1 MPKKKGVIH
10 MKYEK
15 PELVTLGSATDA
27 VQSAGKGN
35 IYTPDLVID
44 PPNHTNGAY
53 EADE

>member
-1 MPKKKGVIH
+1 MPKKEEVID

-15 PELVTLGSATDA
+15 PELIALGSATDA
-27 VQSAGKGN
+27 IQGVGKGYN
-35 IYTPDLVID
+35 STPDLVID